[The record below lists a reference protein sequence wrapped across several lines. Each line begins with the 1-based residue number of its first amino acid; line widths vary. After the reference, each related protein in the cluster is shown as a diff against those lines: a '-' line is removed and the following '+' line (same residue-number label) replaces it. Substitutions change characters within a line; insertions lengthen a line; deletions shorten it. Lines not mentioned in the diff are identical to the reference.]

1 MAPHRPSL
9 GLSRLSPRAK
19 PTQQR
24 AIFNLL
30 GTSGWNQ
37 VGPKSN
43 SKAVGRGGATGGADH
58 GAATHLV
65 RNAPAHAR
73 DEDDAPAVPEL
84 GHLAARGLRSEQYAV
99 DVDVHDL

>member
-1 MAPHRPSL
+1 MDPREVLKIIKNNFFRTLWHRPSL

-43 SKAVGRGGATGGADH
+43 SKAVGRGGATGGAH
-58 GAATHLV
+58 PGSAQPQIQEGPVWTKKK
-65 RNAPAHAR
+65 NIFIYIYT
-73 DEDDAPAVPEL
+73 
-84 GHLAARGLRSEQYAV
+84 RS
-99 DVDVHDL
+99 